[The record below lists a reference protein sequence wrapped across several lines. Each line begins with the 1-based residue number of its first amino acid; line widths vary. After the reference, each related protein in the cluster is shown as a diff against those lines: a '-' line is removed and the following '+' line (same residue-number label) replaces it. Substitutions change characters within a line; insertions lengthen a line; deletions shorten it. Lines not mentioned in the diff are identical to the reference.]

1 MRTLCLLFLSLVWS
15 CAVAQFKIVPQS
27 TLDSIASP
35 RTAKS
40 AIVVD
45 SKVIDLGRVAES
57 AVAEGCITLRNSGAE
72 AIAYRTRTTCR
83 CLSSGSG
90 VVRGSQSSKVAF
102 RFAGKGF
109 PGPFSH
115 KLFIYADTTENL
127 PVAVV
132 DIKGY
137 VVADADR
144 SVDYPYICGVLLL
157 RQPGVKVESH
167 STARIA
173 CMNSGKQEAVI
184 EKDSLLSS
192 PELEIYTEPRV
203 LKAGE
208 QGDLVIRLNAEKSSN
223 LKLYIKAAVAP
234 RMREIKIE

>member
-1 MRTLCLLFLSLVWS
+1 MRLLCLLFLSLVWG
-15 CAVAQFKIVPQS
+15 CGIAQFKIVPQS

-57 AVAEGCITLRNSGAE
+57 AIAKGSVTLSNSSAE
-72 AIAYRTRTTCR
+72 AVAYRTRTTCR
-83 CLSSGSG
+83 CLSAGSG
-90 VVRGSQSSKVAF
+90 VVRGNQSSTLAF
-102 RFAGKGF
+102 SFAGKGF

-115 KLFIYADTTENL
+115 KLFIYTDSTESL
-127 PVAVV
+127 PAAVV

-144 SVDYPYICGVLLL
+144 SADYPYSCGALLL
-157 RQPGVKVESH
+157 RQPSVKIESH

-173 CMNSGKQEAVI
+173 CMNSSKQEIIV
-184 EKDSLLSS
+184 EKDNLLSS

-208 QGDLVIRLNAEKSSN
+208 QGDLVIRLRAEKSSN

>member
-1 MRTLCLLFLSLVWS
+1 MRGCCLLLMSLLWG
-15 CAVAQFKIVPQS
+15 CGIAQFKIVPLS
-27 TLDSIASP
+27 TLDSIANP

-57 AVAEGCITLRNSGAE
+57 AITEGSITLRNSSSE

-90 VVRGSQSSKVAF
+90 VVRGKQSETLTF

-115 KLFIYADTTENL
+115 KLFIYTDSTQSL
-127 PVAVV
+127 PAAVV

-144 SVDYPYICGVLLL
+144 SADYPYSCSSLLL
-157 RQPGVKVESH
+157 RQPSVRIESN

-173 CMNSGKQEAVI
+173 CMNSSKQEVVV

-192 PELEIYTEPRV
+192 PELEIYTEPKV